1 MLLLCGMKELAMLH
15 DLVSN
20 ATPMF
25 NVAHPLSLGT
35 EVAWHLNLN
44 LRTILGNSM
53 FGSRKER
60 VKWFITAAITQTN
73 TSLTFKLFYADI
85 SKFRHEISPRS
96 SLQSSL
102 GVNNTVQKQKSS
114 LQLNSH
120 LISPV
125 SLPHHRKVFCLQR
138 NRPNV
143 TCIMIFNNKVSRN
156 SKTCVNIEISFVKPA
171 VQLCKVNNT
180 THKFLVIR
188 NPGIIWLVTTR
199 EEILKNKITFNI
211 PVVGNYKYITAQ
223 F

>member
-1 MLLLCGMKELAMLH
+1 MKHFKFNVWNHTMLLLCGMKELAMLH

-138 NRPNV
+138 IDR
-143 TCIMIFNNKVSRN
+143 TL
-156 SKTCVNIEISFVKPA
+156 PA
-171 VQLCKVNNT
+171 SWYLTIRCPGTAK
-180 THKFLVIR
+180 LVLI
-188 NPGIIWLVTTR
+188 
-199 EEILKNKITFNI
+199 
-211 PVVGNYKYITAQ
+211 
-223 F
+223 